1 MMPLKSQLYFYSEKI
16 QELAVRSSL
25 VISYILIILA
35 YMLVIDSNIHVLS
48 VIYYSRMEVLWLV
61 EGT

>member
-1 MMPLKSQLYFYSEKI
+1 MMPLKSKLYFYSEKV

-25 VISYILIILA
+25 VINYISIILA
-35 YMLVIDSNIHVLS
+35 YMLVIDNNIHVLS
-48 VIYYSRMEVLWLV
+48 VLYYSKMEVLWLV